1 MGDGIMQS
9 IEKIHGIDPV
19 VAARLRNAGITTV
32 NSLLKAA
39 STRSGRREI
48 AKRAGVQ
55 DSMLLRFVNHA
66 DLMRI
71 NGVGWQIACLLENAG
86 VDSVPE
92 LAHRNPVNL
101 RRQLAEANTVMKVVR
116 QIPSPWRVAEWIE
129 AARTMTVVVTH

>member
-1 MGDGIMQS
+1 MQS

-32 NSLLKAA
+32 NALLKTC
-39 STRSGRREI
+39 STRTGRREI
-48 AKRAGVQ
+48 AKRAGVP
-55 DSMLLRFVNHA
+55 DALLLRFVNHA

-71 NGVGWQIACLLENAG
+71 NGIGWQIACLMENAG

-101 RRQLAEANTVMKVVR
+101 CRQLAEANAQLKVVR
-116 QIPSPWRVAEWIE
+116 QVPSVWRVTEWIE
-129 AARTMTVVVTH
+129 KARAMSAVVTH